1 LRLRRQICLAGVSM
15 GLAIQIKWIAGLGL
29 ARMNMILNDFPT
41 ANVMELNTFANGIII
56 RIIFKNEFFY
66 FNLVK

>member
-1 LRLRRQICLAGVSM
+1 M